1 MTAPEHARSFREL
14 DAHFTLGRFIALVAL
29 FLFLLFP
36 DVILGTRTFVF
47 RDYGLYSYP
56 LAHHLRESL
65 RHGEIPLWNPLSN
78 CGVPFLAQWNPMTLY
93 PPSLFFVLLPLTW
106 GLGMFMLLHLV
117 WAGAGMFVLARRWTG
132 SQIAATFAGLIFV
145 FNGLMTNCLMWPCYV
160 AVLSWAPWVLLTVEH
175 AWREGGKHICIAALA
190 GAMQMLAG
198 VPEVIALTWI
208 IATALLVVDICES
221 SRPRGTLAGRFALVV
236 LLVTALSAAQLF
248 PFLDF
253 LSHSQRDRSYA
264 TSDWAMPATGWANLL
279 VPLFRCY
286 ESSTGVFFQVNQGV
300 TSSYY
305 LGILSFI
312 FAGIAAWRARER
324 RVRMLAVL
332 ALGSL
337 VLALGE
343 HGHVFPALRKIVPQ
357 LGVMRYPVKFVFLTM
372 MLVPLLAAAGLNA
385 LLTQPA
391 EVQSRSRR
399 TLVAIAGI
407 CTLAITALVTVS
419 QIWPGDREVPSAVL
433 KNGILR
439 AVLLALAV
447 TTLFG
452 FLRAATFKRQLVC
465 LLGFVLLT
473 WIDFATHVP
482 MQNPTAEVAVLEPGI
497 PLLQNLR
504 PAPRPGEARAMLTPA
519 AFMEFHQKLLKDPFN
534 TYVLQ
539 RVGMYDNC
547 NLLENL
553 AKVDGFWAL
562 HLREERAVQAV
573 IFATTNSA
581 RPAMAGFL
589 GVAQITSPTNI
600 FEWVARTNFLQLV
613 TGGQKPIFADAAT
626 TLNGMAAENFDATKT
641 VFLPLEV
648 KDSVTATNQALACIA
663 NYHFSAHHIEAD
675 VTADQP
681 ALVVVAQTY
690 YHPWRAYVN
699 DQPTPLW
706 RANHAFQSFEVPK
719 GESHVRLVYEDHAFR
734 IGAAL
739 SFASVALCCFVL
751 ARKPNQP
758 VKDGGVNPI
767 PS

>member
-14 DAHFTLGRFIALVAL
+14 DAQFTLGRFIALVAL

-36 DVILGTRTFVF
+36 DVILGTHTFVF

-78 CGVPFLAQWNPMTLY
+78 CGVPFLAQWNPMVLY
-93 PPSLFFVLLPLTW
+93 PPVLFFVLLPLTW

-117 WAGAGMFVLARRWTG
+117 WAGAGMFALARRWTG
-132 SQIAATFAGLIFV
+132 SQIAATFAGLVFV
-145 FNGLMTNCLMWPCYV
+145 FNGLMMNCLMWPCYV
-160 AVLSWAPWVLLTVEH
+160 AVLSWTPWVLLAAERG
-175 AWREGGKHICIAALA
+175 WREGGKYICIAALA

-208 IATALLVVDICES
+208 IATALLAVDICEGS
-221 SRPRGTLAGRFALVV
+221 HSRAKLAGRFALVV
-236 LLVTALSAAQLF
+236 VLITALAAAQLL

-253 LSHSQRDRSYA
+253 LAHSQRDRGYA
-264 TSDWAMPATGWANLL
+264 TNDWAMPATGWANLL

-305 LGILSFI
+305 LGILPLLL
-312 FAGIAAWRARER
+312 AGIAVWRVRER
-324 RVRMLAVL
+324 RVCMLAVL
-332 ALGSL
+332 AFGSL

-343 HGHVFPALRKIVPQ
+343 HGLVYPALRKIAPQ

-372 MLVPLLAAAGLNA
+372 MVVPLLAAAGLNA

-391 EVQSRSRR
+391 ETQLR
-399 TLVAIAGI
+399 TRKTLAVLTGICILTIAALVA
-407 CTLAITALVTVS
+407 VS

-433 KNGILR
+433 KDGILR
-439 AVLLALAV
+439 AVLLALTVA
-447 TTLFG
+447 TLSG
-452 FLRAATFKRQLVC
+452 FLRAGTFKRQLVC
-465 LLGFVLLT
+465 LSGFVLFT

-504 PAPRPGEARAMLTPA
+504 PAPRPGEARALLTPA

-547 NLLENL
+547 NLLEGL

-562 HLREERAVQAV
+562 HLREERAVQAA

-581 RPAMAGFL
+581 RPAMADFL
-589 GVAQITSPTNI
+589 GGAQITSRTNI
-600 FEWVARTNFLQLV
+600 FQWDARTNFMPLM
-613 TGGQKPIFADAAT
+613 TAGQKPAFADAAT
-626 TLNGMAAENFDATKT
+626 TLNGLAVENFNPRET
-641 VFLPLEV
+641 VFLPPEAQGL
-648 KDSVTATNQALACIA
+648 VTATNHALACIV
-663 NYHFSAHHIEAD
+663 NYHFTAHRIEAD

-681 ALVVVAQTY
+681 ALVVVAQAF
-690 YHPWRAYVN
+690 YHPWTPYVN
-699 DQPTPLW
+699 GKPSQLW
-706 RANHAFQSFEVPK
+706 RANHAFQAFEVPK
-719 GESHVRLVYEDHAFR
+719 GASHVRLVYEDRAFR
-734 IGAAL
+734 LGAAL
-739 SFASVALCCFVL
+739 SLTSLALCCFVL
-751 ARKPNQP
+751 AQKPKHP
-758 VKDGGVNPI
+758 VKDNGVNLN